1 MVGGEQYLTW
11 WMWQFRKSTEMD
23 EPNPLI
29 WRGGWNSNAIHGM
42 EWWRHTAEWNFEF
55 WVNNS

>member
-1 MVGGEQYLTW
+1 
-11 WMWQFRKSTEMD
+11 MD